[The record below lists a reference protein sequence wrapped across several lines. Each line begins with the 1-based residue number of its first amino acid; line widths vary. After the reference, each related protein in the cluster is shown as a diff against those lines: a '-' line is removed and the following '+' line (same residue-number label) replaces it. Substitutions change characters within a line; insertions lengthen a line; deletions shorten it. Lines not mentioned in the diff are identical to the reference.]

1 MTPRQ
6 TATLKVAQLMVYGL
20 LAGILINAVFTYFT
34 VEQIGVGF
42 TAGMLAYMVKIVYDI
57 ELSRAERE
65 AEGKQ

>member
-6 TATLKVAQLMVYGL
+6 TATLKVVKIFGTGI
-20 LAGILINAVFTYFT
+20 LAGILLNAAFTYFT

-42 TAGMLAYMVKIVYDI
+42 TAGLLAYMIKIVYEI

-65 AEGKQ
+65 AEGK